1 MAWHTACL
9 EEATSLAINV
19 ATFVRF
25 RMPVS
30 VTRVSTLACGYF
42 LIVVLLSTGCR
53 QREEII
59 FPARAEAA
67 KLTSPMQ
74 QVLAHKLTELTG
86 TPAQPKLL
94 SDPNFS
100 TARLLAGQAAFQ
112 QRCAAC
118 HGDSGNGAGPAAVAL
133 NPKPRDY
140 RKGIFKF
147 ISTIDLDNPS
157 GNRKKKPT
165 HADLTEVIRRGAIGT
180 SMPAFP
186 LLTEQEVEDLI
197 TYVRYLAQRGELEYR
212 ILTLFEAE
220 EDVFEDLPAADG
232 GDPNADEKVR
242 KVRFV
247 EDVVEQQ
254 VAAIAADW
262 NKADDFVMPPLTT
275 EPKFSLESVARGRDA
290 FLGNVGNCYGC
301 HGRDGRGMDIPP
313 EQAQSFQDSWGNLS
327 RAADLSAGMFHGGG
341 RSIDIYRRIMIGIEP
356 MPSRYADLSKNP
368 ELVWDLVH
376 YVQYIASA
384 RRRENAAD
392 SVFAIEKNKPAAASD
407 ASE

>member
-1 MAWHTACL
+1 MSDIL
-9 EEATSLAINV
+9 PRRFSLAMV
-19 ATFVRF
+19 
-25 RMPVS
+25 
-30 VTRVSTLACGYF
+30 GYG
-42 LIVVLLSTGCR
+42 LIFLLSMGCR
-53 QREEII
+53 QRDAIT
-59 FPARAEAA
+59 FPARQEAA
-67 KLTSPMQ
+67 TLTPPMQ
-74 QVLAHKLTELTG
+74 QALAHKITELTG

-94 SDPNFS
+94 SDPAFP
-100 TARLLAGQAAFQ
+100 TPRLLAGQAAFQ

-118 HGDSGNGAGPAAVAL
+118 HGDAGNGAGPAAATL
-133 NPKPRDY
+133 LPKPRDY

-165 HADLTEVIRRGAIGT
+165 RDDLAAVIRRGAVGT

-186 LLTEQEVEDLI
+186 LLPDQEVQDLI
-197 TYVRYLAQRGELEYR
+197 DYVRYLSQRGELEYR
-212 ILTLFEAE
+212 ILSLVEAE
-220 EDVFEDLPAADG
+220 EDVFEDLPSANG
-232 GDPNADEKVR
+232 GDPKAEAQVR
-242 KVRFV
+242 KVRFI

-254 VAAIAADW
+254 VQQIAADW
-262 NKADDFVMPPLTT
+262 NKTEDHVLQPLTT
-275 EPKFSLESVARGRDA
+275 EPKFSLESVARGKEA

-301 HGRDGRGMDIPP
+301 HGKDGRGMDIPP
-313 EQAQSFQDSWGNLS
+313 EQAKSFQDNWGNLS

-356 MPSRYADLSKNP
+356 MPSRYADLSKKP

-392 SVFAIEKNKPAAASD
+392 SVFAVEPTQPAAA
-407 ASE
+407 ATAGVP

>member
-1 MAWHTACL
+1 MLVH
-9 EEATSLAINV
+9 V
-19 ATFVRF
+19 
-25 RMPVS
+25 P
-30 VTRVSTLACGYF
+30 RVSTLVFVG
-42 LIVVLLSTGCR
+42 LLFVALTSIGCR
-53 QREEII
+53 QREEITY
-59 FPARAEAA
+59 PARAEVS
-67 KLTSPMQ
+67 KLTPPMQ
-74 QVLAHKLTELTG
+74 QLLAQKLTELAG

-94 SDPNFS
+94 SQPDFS
-100 TARLLAGQAAFQ
+100 VTRLLAGQAAFQ

-165 HADLTEVIRRGAIGT
+165 REDLAAVIRRGAVGT

-186 LLTEQEVEDLI
+186 LLPEQEVQDLI
-197 TYVRYLAQRGELEYR
+197 DYVRYLAERGELEYR

-220 EDVFEDLPAADG
+220 EDVFEDVPSAEG
-232 GDPNADEKVR
+232 GDPTAEEQVR

-247 EDVVEQQ
+247 DDVVEQQ

-262 NKADDFVMPPLTT
+262 NKADDFVMQPLST
-275 EPKFSLESVARGRDA
+275 EPRFSLESVARGRDA

-301 HGRDGRGMDIPP
+301 HGNDGRGMDIPP
-313 EQAQSFQDSWGNLS
+313 EQAKSFQDSWGNLS

-341 RSIDIYRRIMIGIEP
+341 GSIDIYRRIMIGIEP
-356 MPSRYADLSKNP
+356 MPSRFADLSKNP

-392 SVFAIEKNKPAAASD
+392 SVFAIEKPKPAATTSA
-407 ASE
+407 AE

>member
-1 MAWHTACL
+1 ML
-9 EEATSLAINV
+9 VLVN
-19 ATFVRF
+19 
-25 RMPVS
+25 
-30 VTRVSTLACGYF
+30 RVSTLACCC
-42 LIVVLLSTGCR
+42 LLFAVITCTGCR

-67 KLTSPMQ
+67 KLTPPMQ
-74 QVLAHKLTELTG
+74 QVLAKKLTELTG

-94 SDPNFS
+94 SQPDFPM
-100 TARLLAGQAAFQ
+100 TRLLAGQAAFQ

-118 HGDSGNGAGPAAVAL
+118 HGDSGNGAGPAAAAL

-147 ISTIDLDNPS
+147 ISTIDQDNPS

-165 HADLTEVIRRGAIGT
+165 REDLAAVIRRGATGT

-186 LLTEQEVEDLI
+186 LLPEQEVQDLI
-197 TYVRYLAQRGELEYR
+197 DYVQYLAQRGELEYR

-232 GDPNADEKVR
+232 GDPNAEEQVR

-262 NKADDFVMPPLTT
+262 NKADEFVMQPLST

-301 HGRDGRGMDIPP
+301 HGKDGRGMDIPP
-313 EQAQSFQDSWGNLS
+313 EQAKSFQDSWGNLS

-392 SVFAIEKNKPAAASD
+392 SVFAVEKPKPAPTAA
-407 ASE
+407 AAE

>member
-1 MAWHTACL
+1 MLVHG
-9 EEATSLAINV
+9 
-19 ATFVRF
+19 
-25 RMPVS
+25 
-30 VTRVSTLACGYF
+30 TRVSTLAYVGLLF
-42 LIVVLLSTGCR
+42 LVITSTGCR

-59 FPARAEAA
+59 FPARAEAS
-67 KLTSPMQ
+67 KLTPPMQ
-74 QVLAHKLTELTG
+74 QLLAQKITELAG

-94 SDPNFS
+94 SDPNFP
-100 TARLLAGQAAFQ
+100 TTRLLAGQAAFQ

-118 HGDSGNGAGPAAVAL
+118 HGDSGNGAGPAATAL

-165 HADLTEVIRRGAIGT
+165 REDLTLVIRRGATGT

-186 LLTEQEVEDLI
+186 LLPEQEVQDLI
-197 TYVRYLAQRGELEYR
+197 DYVQYLSQRGELEYR
-212 ILTLFEAE
+212 ILTLVEAE
-220 EDVFEDLPAADG
+220 EDVFEDLPSDKG
-232 GDPNADEKVR
+232 GDPTAEEQVR

-247 EDVVEQQ
+247 DDVVEQQ

-262 NKADDFVMPPLTT
+262 NNTADFVMQPLST
-275 EPKFSLESVARGRDA
+275 EPRFSLESVARGRDA

-301 HGRDGRGMDIPP
+301 HGNDGRGMDIPP
-313 EQAQSFQDSWGNLS
+313 EQAKSFQDSWGNLS

-356 MPSRYADLSKNP
+356 MPSRFADLSKNP
-368 ELVWDLVH
+368 DLVWDLVH
-376 YVQYIASA
+376 YVQFIASA

-392 SVFAIEKNKPAAASD
+392 SVFAVQPSPTATPVSAA
-407 ASE
+407 E

>member
-1 MAWHTACL
+1 ML
-9 EEATSLAINV
+9 V
-19 ATFVRF
+19 D
-25 RMPVS
+25 VS
-30 VTRVSTLACGYF
+30 RVSTLASVGLLF
-42 LIVVLLSTGCR
+42 VLSTSFGCR
-53 QREEII
+53 QREEITY
-59 FPARAEAA
+59 PARTEVA
-67 KLTSPMQ
+67 KLTPPMQ
-74 QVLAHKLTELTG
+74 HELARTMATLAG

-94 SDPNFS
+94 SQPDFS
-100 TARLLAGQAAFQ
+100 TTRLLAGQAVFQ

-133 NPKPRDY
+133 HPKPRDY

-165 HADLTEVIRRGAIGT
+165 REDLAAVIRRGAVGT

-186 LLTEQEVEDLI
+186 LLPEQEVQDLI
-197 TYVRYLAQRGELEYR
+197 DYVRYLSERGELEYR

-220 EDVFEDLPAADG
+220 EDVFEDLPSDKG
-232 GDPNADEKVR
+232 GDPAAEEQVR

-247 EDVVEQQ
+247 DDVVEQQ
-254 VAAIAADW
+254 VQAIAADW
-262 NKADDFVMPPLTT
+262 NQADDFVLQPLTT
-275 EPKFSLESVARGRDA
+275 EPRFSLESVARGRDA

-301 HGRDGRGMDIPP
+301 HGNDGRGMDIPP
-313 EQAQSFQDSWGNLS
+313 EQAKSFQDSWGNLS

-356 MPSRYADLSKNP
+356 MPSRYADLQKQP

-392 SVFAIEKNKPAAASD
+392 SVFAIEKPKPATTSTGG
-407 ASE
+407 E

>member
-1 MAWHTACL
+1 
-9 EEATSLAINV
+9 
-19 ATFVRF
+19 
-25 RMPVS
+25 
-30 VTRVSTLACGYF
+30 
-42 LIVVLLSTGCR
+42 
-53 QREEII
+53 
-59 FPARAEAA
+59 
-67 KLTSPMQ
+67 MQ
-74 QVLAHKLTELTG
+74 QLLAQKITELAG

-94 SDPNFS
+94 SDPNFP
-100 TARLLAGQAAFQ
+100 TTRLLAGQAAFQ

-118 HGDSGNGAGPAAVAL
+118 HGDSGNGAGPAATAL

-165 HADLTEVIRRGAIGT
+165 REDLTLVIRRGATGT

-186 LLTEQEVEDLI
+186 LLPEQEVQDLI
-197 TYVRYLAQRGELEYR
+197 DYVQYLSQRGELEYR
-212 ILTLFEAE
+212 ILTLVEAE
-220 EDVFEDLPAADG
+220 EDVFEDLPSDKG
-232 GDPNADEKVR
+232 GDPTAEEQVR

-247 EDVVEQQ
+247 DDVVEQQ

-262 NKADDFVMPPLTT
+262 NNTADFVMQPLST
-275 EPKFSLESVARGRDA
+275 EPRFSLESVARGRDA

-301 HGRDGRGMDIPP
+301 HGNDGRGMDIPP
-313 EQAQSFQDSWGNLS
+313 EQAKSFQDSWGNLS

-356 MPSRYADLSKNP
+356 MPSRFADLSKNP
-368 ELVWDLVH
+368 DLVWDLVH
-376 YVQYIASA
+376 YVQFIASA

-392 SVFAIEKNKPAAASD
+392 SVFAVQPSPTATPVSAA
-407 ASE
+407 E